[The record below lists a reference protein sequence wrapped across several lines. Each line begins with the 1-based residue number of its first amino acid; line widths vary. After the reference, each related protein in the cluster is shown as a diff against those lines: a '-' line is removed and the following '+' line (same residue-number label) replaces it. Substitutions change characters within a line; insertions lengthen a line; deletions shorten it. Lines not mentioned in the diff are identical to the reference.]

1 MDRRRPGGPP
11 LGGRPQR
18 PLHQPNNSLETGK
31 FRPKGIVS
39 KEAER
44 RKTKARRITALRISG
59 ILAGG
64 VALAAVVFW
73 LVSSKAACRQTPE
86 RERALATLLE
96 RKDPATGELLR
107 DQLDGSRF
115 NCEESTLPPGVL
127 VAIVDSAGPPI
138 VWWVDE
144 SAKLHNVNLLSAA
157 YTPELPAAPF
167 MPDQIKT
174 VGKPEE

>member
-1 MDRRRPGGPP
+1 MDPRRPGGPP
-11 LGGRPQR
+11 RGMPQR
-18 PLHQPNNSLETGK
+18 PRPQQANSLETGK

-39 KEAER
+39 MDAER
-44 RKTKARRITALRISG
+44 RMSKARRMYALRIAG

-64 VALAAVVFW
+64 AALAALVFF

-96 RKDPATGELLR
+96 RKDPKSGELLG

-115 NCEESTLPPGVL
+115 NCQESTLPPGVL
-127 VAIVDSAGPPI
+127 VAIVDTAGPPI
-138 VWWVDE
+138 VWWVDV

-167 MPDQIKT
+167 MPDQIET
-174 VGKPEE
+174 VGRPEE

>member
-1 MDRRRPGGPP
+1 M
-11 LGGRPQR
+11 PQR
-18 PLHQPNNSLETGK
+18 PNPQRPHPQQTNSLETGK

-44 RKTKARRITALRISG
+44 RKTKERRIYALRISS
-59 ILAGG
+59 ILVGG
-64 VALAAVVFW
+64 VALAVAVIF
-73 LVSSKAACRQTPE
+73 LVGAKAACRQTPE

-96 RKDPATGELLR
+96 RKDPKSGELLGE
-107 DQLDGSRF
+107 QLEGSRF
-115 NCEESTLPPGVL
+115 NCQESTLPPGVL
-127 VAIVDSAGPPI
+127 VAIVDTAGPAI

-167 MPDQIKT
+167 MPDQIRT
-174 VGKPEE
+174 VARPEE